1 MRMKAFEALRP
12 KPDLVSRVAAPP
24 YDVMDAEEARTLSA
38 GNPYSFI
45 RVSRSEVDFPAGT
58 DPYSPAI
65 YSKAAETFAAFH
77 RDGVLLREKSPSIY
91 LYRQRMGNHVQR
103 GVVACCHV
111 EDYERD
117 LIRKHEKTRQDKEDD
132 RVRHVQALKAN
143 SGPVFL
149 MYRDMAD
156 IDRLVGEC
164 EATRPL
170 YDFTAPDGVVHT
182 VWRFAAP
189 DPVAKAF
196 GPVPLLYIADGHHR
210 AAAAA
215 RAGAACRKANPAHT
229 GAEEYNWFLAVMFPA
244 SQLQILAYNR
254 LVKDL
259 NGLTPEAFLDAA
271 RRSFRVGADAAAKP
285 PAVRHASMFLGGKWY
300 SLEWDLPA
308 NADPVGSLD
317 VSYLQERL
325 LDPVLGIR
333 DPRTDK
339 RISFVGGGRGT
350 GELEKRVRNGDAAV
364 AFSMYPV
371 TPDQVMAIADAG
383 QIMPPKSTWFEPKLR
398 SGLLVHTLW

>member
-1 MRMKAFEALRP
+1 MRIKAFETLRP
-12 KPDLVSRVAAPP
+12 KAELVSKVAAPP
-24 YDVMDAEEARTLSA
+24 YDVVDADEARALA
-38 GNPYSFI
+38 VGNPFNFL
-45 RVSRSEVDFPAGT
+45 RVSRAEVDFPVGT

-65 YSKAAETFAAFH
+65 YAKAAETFAAFQS
-77 RDGVLLREKSPSIY
+77 DGVLVRDARPSLY
-91 LYRQRMGNHVQR
+91 LYRQRMGTHVQR

-111 EDYERD
+111 EDYERN

-132 RVRHVQALKAN
+132 RVRHVQALRAN

-149 MYRDMAD
+149 MYRDVPA
-156 IDRLVGEC
+156 IDRIVAEC
-164 EATRPL
+164 EYGRPV

-182 VWRFAAP
+182 VWRFAGHEAL
-189 DPVAKAF
+189 AKAF
-196 GPVPLLYIADGHHR
+196 AAVPLLYIADGHHR

-215 RAGAACRKANPAHT
+215 RAGAEYRKSNPSHT
-229 GAEEYNWFLAVMFPA
+229 GNEEYNWFLAVMFPA
-244 SQLQILAYNR
+244 TQLQILAYNR

-259 NGLTPEAFLDAA
+259 NGHTPASFLGALKG
-271 RRSFRVGADAAAKP
+271 SFRVTPGAGPKP
-285 PAVRHASMFLGGKWY
+285 PSVRRASMFLDGKWCG
-300 SLEWDLPA
+300 LEWDLPA
-308 NADPVGSLD
+308 DADPVKSLD

-350 GELEKRVRNGDAAV
+350 KELEDRVRRGDAAV

-371 TPDQVMAIADAG
+371 TPDQVMDIADAG

-398 SGLLVHTLW
+398 SGLLIHTL